1 MTVKTYL
8 YDNFCFLLSGD
19 RKVVIFRG
27 AKSYPGYRG
36 NHRIQETAPT
46 NRRVDISKVQLYGAR
61 RNDPTYR
68 QGLEDLAGLIV
79 VINILLVINTDVNVQ
94 YSSWI

>member
-1 MTVKTYL
+1 MKTIIW
-8 YDNFCFLLSGD
+8 LLLLVCIVYGVVNIEGD

-36 NHRIQETAPT
+36 NHRIQETSPT

-61 RNDPTYR
+61 KNDPTYR
-68 QGLEDLAGLIV
+68 QGLEDLAGLMK
-79 VINILLVINTDVNVQ
+79 
-94 YSSWI
+94 